1 MQACGLAPSACM
13 CQQGSPAIYPQ
24 GAQSGHETRTV
35 LSFSVDLRLEDLV
48 VLLPVLAFLVS
59 LVVVYWLPRPD
70 LRRKPSD
77 ALLLSSSNDSGANSS
92 VRVLAGERPQ
102 RTKPVVSFVSE
113 SNCSG
118 SLRNYASKKSAIR
131 SWTSET
137 TLIPS
142 SRNKLNGLIAP
153 GRNELAAGP
162 VTFVA
167 QRRKRS
173 MSESDLTSL
182 VAFQHS
188 RNRENPCSKVQSQTK
203 DTIIITN
210 QASTSHE
217 TARNVIRSGQTR
229 GMSCSTEQ
237 DRQHNRQEPPMT
249 PGTPKPAG
257 QTASP
262 RGQTASPRTKSY
274 ERMMGNQQACPMTPA
289 RGSPARGPCDNPIII
304 LRTDSLELGRSVLSG
319 VDHLY

>member
-1 MQACGLAPSACM
+1 MRHERSCRSLSTS
-13 CQQGSPAIYPQ
+13 GSRIWWCSSQ
-24 GAQSGHETRTV
+24 
-35 LSFSVDLRLEDLV
+35 F
-48 VLLPVLAFLVS
+48 
-59 LVVVYWLPRPD
+59 
-70 LRRKPSD
+70 
-77 ALLLSSSNDSGANSS
+77 LLSSSRWWSS
-92 VRVLAGERPQ
+92 TGCHG
-102 RTKPVVSFVSE
+102 RTSVVSPATRSFYRLPTIPGPTAVSACLRASGRSAQNQFVSE

-188 RNRENPCSKVQSQTK
+188 RNRENPGSKVQSQTK

-210 QASTSHE
+210 QASTSLE
-217 TARNVIRSGQTR
+217 TAKNVIRSGQTR

-249 PGTPKPAG
+249 PGTPNPAG

-274 ERMMGNQQACPMTPA
+274 ERMIGNQQACPMTPA

-304 LRTDSLELGRSVLSG
+304 LRTDAL
-319 VDHLY
+319 